1 MLPTWDMLSD
11 DLQLVLSREA
21 LRRASETIAEQA
33 DILADAIELGDLAD
47 RGGADALRLLA
58 AVVRIAGRDP
68 LIPAGH
74 C

>member
-1 MLPTWDMLSD
+1 MLPSWDMLPD

-21 LRRASETIAEQA
+21 LRRASHTIAEQA
-33 DILADAIELGDLAD
+33 ESLAGEMELGNLAD

-58 AVVRIAGRDP
+58 AVVRIAGQDQ